1 MRATGNSMCAGA
13 RRPGTV
19 FDLPRF
25 QTEATQGTGW
35 PWPPRAGRPCSS
47 PSRRTASSPPPRS
60 WPGSSPDHRRCSRRP
75 RTRSTANE
83 GLLLVSLSLSTREPD
98 EEHPFG
104 YGKQRFFW
112 TFLVA
117 VLIFLV
123 GGLFSILE
131 GAYRLIAG
139 TGSEGS
145 PLVASSTTATSG
157 RIPVGDGRR
166 PSTRVSRIRI
176 GTLKR
181 AA

>member
-1 MRATGNSMCAGA
+1 M
-13 RRPGTV
+13 
-19 FDLPRF
+19 
-25 QTEATQGTGW
+25 
-35 PWPPRAGRPCSS
+35 
-47 PSRRTASSPPPRS
+47 
-60 WPGSSPDHRRCSRRP
+60 
-75 RTRSTANE
+75 
-83 GLLLVSLSLSTREPD
+83 SLSNREPD

-104 YGKQRFFW
+104 YGKERFFW
-112 TFLVA
+112 AFLVA

-145 PLVASSTTATSG
+145 PLVASSATATSG